1 MVQYGWLPAEQGGK
15 MNRDRYDLPITTVSD
30 RAAAFYR
37 DGVDCMLSAWHGA
50 ANAFDAA
57 IAEDPAFA
65 IAHVARARIHQMNME
80 VTQARAEAA
89 LARQLAATASARER
103 RHVEIMASVIEGQP
117 KAALVGAEQHLA
129 EVPRGVLVLSLLL
142 RAFGR

>member
-1 MVQYGWLPAEQGGK
+1 
-15 MNRDRYDLPITTVSD
+15 MNRDRYDLPLTTASG

-37 DGVDCMLSAWHGA
+37 DGVDRMLSAWQGA

-65 IAHVARARIHQMNME
+65 IARAARARIHQMNME

-89 LARQLAATASARER
+89 LARQLAATASERER
-103 RHVEIMASVIEGQP
+103 RHVEIMA
-117 KAALVGAEQHLA
+117 
-129 EVPRGVLVLSLLL
+129 
-142 RAFGR
+142 

>member
-1 MVQYGWLPAEQGGK
+1 
-15 MNRDRYDLPITTVSD
+15 MNRDRYDLPVTTKSD

-37 DGVDCMLSAWHGA
+37 DGVDRMLSAWHGA

-65 IAHVARARIHQMNME
+65 IAHIARARIHQMNME
-80 VTQARAEAA
+80 VTEARAEAA
-89 LARQLAATASARER
+89 LARQLAATTTQRER

-117 KAALVGAEQHLA
+117 E
-129 EVPRGVLVLSLLL
+129 PR
-142 RAFGR
+142 